1 MSIRPGTD
9 VAALQAAAAALAAG
23 QLVALPTET
32 VYGLGARADDDAAVA
47 RIYAAK
53 GRPADHPLIVHVT
66 GIDAAQHF
74 VAQWPARAQRLAA
87 AFWPGPLTVIVPRS
101 PGVAGAAAG
110 GQPTVGLRC
119 PSHPVARAL
128 LQAAEALGVPGVAA
142 PSANRFGRVS
152 PTTAAHVASEFDTDL
167 LVLDGGD
174 CEVGI
179 ESAIVDC
186 SRDRAV
192 LLRPGALPRAALEA
206 ALGEPLA
213 ERDAQAPK
221 ASGTLDAHYAP
232 RARVRL
238 MEAQAMR
245 AALDLLPPAS
255 TGAMP
260 AVAVYSR
267 SVVPSDARLPY
278 RRQPTD
284 AGAAAHE
291 LFAALRGLDATGAP
305 RIWVETPPAA
315 PEWDGVRDRLQ
326 RAAAA

>member
-1 MSIRPGTD
+1 
-9 VAALQAAAAALAAG
+9 
-23 QLVALPTET
+23 
-32 VYGLGARADDDAAVA
+32 
-47 RIYAAK
+47 
-53 GRPADHPLIVHVT
+53 
-66 GIDAAQHF
+66 
-74 VAQWPARAQRLAA
+74 
-87 AFWPGPLTVIVPRS
+87 
-101 PGVAGAAAG
+101 
-110 GQPTVGLRC
+110 
-119 PSHPVARAL
+119 VARAL
-128 LQAAEALGVPGVAA
+128 LQAAQRLGVPGVAA

-152 PTTAAHVASEFDTDL
+152 PTSAVHVAGEFDADL

-192 LLRPGALPRAALEA
+192 LLRPGALTRAALES

-213 ERDAQAPK
+213 ERDAAAPK

-238 MEAQAMR
+238 MDAAALR
-245 AALDLLPPAS
+245 TALDLLLPATGGATPP
-255 TGAMP
+255 
-260 AVAVYSR
+260 VAVYSR
-267 SVVPSDARLPY
+267 SVVPADARLPY
-278 RRQPTD
+278 QQQPSD

-291 LFAALRGLDATGAP
+291 LFAALRRLDTSGAP
-305 RIWVETPPAA
+305 LIWVETPPGP